1 MLNNIGLLAINEF
14 DYTFVDF
21 FLGKRNVFTLSMS
34 AVDLLEDEKFN
45 RAKQVEHYNYLLD
58 I

>member
-21 FLGKRNVFTLSMS
+21 FLGRRNVFNLSMS
-34 AVDLLEDEKFN
+34 AVDLLEDEKIN
-45 RAKQVEHYNYLLD
+45 RAKQVEHYNYLLE